1 MLCFV
6 PGPIRMYIAGLFLL
20 FLVTMLLAWLG
31 RRDHALILFGIS
43 LVLTVAVYFHHA
55 TDPLNIGL

>member
-1 MLCFV
+1 
-6 PGPIRMYIAGLFLL
+6 MYIAGLFLL
-20 FLVTMLLAWLG
+20 FFATMLVAWLG

-43 LVLTVAVYFHHA
+43 LVLAIAVYLHHA